1 MDRSSKQKINKETH
15 VLNYTLYEM
24 DLKTFHPNAEYT
36 FSSTCGTFSRVDHIL
51 GMQILNISNMVC
63 CMGNYLDAKV
73 TSKYI
78 TRQDILGVI

>member
-1 MDRSSKQKINKETH
+1 MWNQPPVGHTKE
-15 VLNYTLYEM
+15 VYTSIHAWIPL
-24 DLKTFHPNAEYT
+24 
-36 FSSTCGTFSRVDHIL
+36 
-51 GMQILNISNMVC
+51 MQILNISNMVC